1 MPIKLRQYQIDLI
14 KKLKT
19 SLKEGNHNVMV
30 QSPAG
35 SGKSITMAEI
45 ARSATQKKNY
55 VLFIVHRRELV
66 NQIINTFKLQGVD
79 FDYCYVGMVQT
90 VTRHL
95 KRMHYPKLILVDEA
109 HHSLAKSYTRIFKY
123 FNKANVIG
131 FTATPIRLSG
141 KGFTDIYNDLILGP
155 SIKWLIKKH
164 YLAPFTYYSVKLID
178 TGLLKKSST
187 GDYTHKSMETAGK
200 SIIYGDMVKS
210 YKKFANNTKAI
221 VYTYNVASAK
231 RAANEFN
238 NSGIKAKE
246 VDGKTNKEI
255 RKKAMN
261 DFRNG
266 KIQIL
271 VNAELYGEGVD
282 VPDCET
288 VIMLRPTQSLSVFI
302 QQSMRCMRYQKGKHA
317 VIIDQVANYLKFG
330 LPDQDRN
337 WTLEDREKHPRK
349 DSGSTEGLQI
359 KTCPDCF
366 AVIRAE
372 CVKCPICG
380 HDFSAEIRKLKQ
392 KKEQELRAIK
402 VEEHTSEAFT
412 TNYILTQNPATFTTM
427 KQFYDYA
434 KAKGYKKGWAYYQ
447 GKAKGL
453 VH

>member
-19 SLKEGNHNVMV
+19 SLKEGNHNIMV

-35 SGKSITMAEI
+35 SGKSVIIAEI
-45 ARSATQKKNY
+45 ARKATKRKNF

-66 NQIINTFKLQGVD
+66 DQIKKTFELQNVD
-79 FDYCYVGMVQT
+79 FSFCYISMVQT

-95 KRMHYPKLILVDEA
+95 DKINYPRLILVDEA
-109 HHSLAKSYTRIFKY
+109 HHSLAKSYIRIFKH
-123 FNKANVIG
+123 FSKANVIG
-131 FTATPIRLSG
+131 FTATPWRLSG
-141 KGFTDIYNDLILGP
+141 KGFANIYNDLILGP
-155 SIKWLIKKH
+155 SIKWLIKNH
-164 YLAPFTYYSVKLID
+164 YLAPFNYYSVKLID
-178 TGLLKKSST
+178 TNLLKKSST

-200 SIIYGDMVKS
+200 NIIYGDMVKS
-210 YKKFANNTKAI
+210 YKKIANNTKAI

-255 RKKAMN
+255 REKAMN

-288 VIMLRPTQSLSVFI
+288 VIMLRPTESLSLFI
-302 QQSMRCMRYQKGKHA
+302 QQSMRCMRYQPNKHA

-330 LPDQDRN
+330 LPDTDYH
-337 WTLEDREKHPRK
+337 WTLNDRSKHNHRK
-349 DSGSTEGLQI
+349 GASDGIPI

-366 AVIRAE
+366 AVIKANYA
-372 CVKCPICG
+372 KCPLCG
-380 HDFSAEIRKLKQ
+380 HDFSIEMRKIKQ
-392 KKEQELRAIK
+392 KKEQQLRAIK
-402 VEEHTSEAFT
+402 AEKFHIDLILSKKISEL
-412 TNYILTQNPATFTTM
+412 NNMQELEQ
-427 KQFYDYA
+427 YA
-434 KAKGYKKGWAYYQ
+434 KAKKYKRGWIYYQAKSKGW
-447 GKAKGL
+447 L
-453 VH
+453 

>member
-19 SLKEGNHNVMV
+19 SLKEENHNVMV

-35 SGKSITMAEI
+35 SGKSVTMAEI
-45 ARSATQKKNY
+45 ARKATKRRNF

-66 NQIINTFKLQGVD
+66 DQIKKTFELQNVN
-79 FDYCYVGMVQT
+79 FSFCYIGMVQT

-95 KRMHYPKLILVDEA
+95 DKINYPRLILVDEA
-109 HHSLAKSYTRIFKY
+109 HHSLAKSYIRIFKY
-123 FNKANVIG
+123 FSKANVIG
-131 FTATPIRLSG
+131 FTATPWRLSG
-141 KGFTDIYNDLILGP
+141 KGFTDIYNDVILGP
-155 SIKWLIKKH
+155 SIKWLIKNH
-164 YLAPFTYYSVKLID
+164 YLAPFNYYSAKLID
-178 TGLLKKSST
+178 TNLLKKSST

-302 QQSMRCMRYQKGKHA
+302 QQSMRCMRYQKDKHA

-337 WTLEDREKHPRK
+337 WTLSDRAKHPRRE
-349 DSGSTEGLQI
+349 GSTTDGPAI
-359 KTCPDCF
+359 KTCPECF
-366 AVIRAE
+366 AVIEASNII
-372 CVKCPICG
+372 CPLCG
-380 HDFSAEIRKLKQ
+380 HDFSAEIRRIKQ
-392 KKEQELRAIK
+392 KKDQELSAIK
-402 VEEHTSEAFT
+402 TQKFHIDLIARKKVSELTSMHE
-412 TNYILTQNPATFTTM
+412 LSL
-427 KQFYDYA
+427 YA
-434 KAKGYKKGWAYYQ
+434 KARGYKHGWIFYQ
-447 GKAKGL
+447 AKERGWL
-453 VH
+453 K